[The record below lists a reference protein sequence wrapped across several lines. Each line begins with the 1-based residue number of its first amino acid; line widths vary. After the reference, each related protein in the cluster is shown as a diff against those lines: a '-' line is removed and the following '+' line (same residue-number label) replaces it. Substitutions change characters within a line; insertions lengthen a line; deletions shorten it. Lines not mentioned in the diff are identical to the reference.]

1 MTDAMTPADIAA
13 MRADALAGTQGDW
26 QCEEKPGQLSEHGS
40 KSSIGIWAQSLWD
53 DAYEA
58 DPDDIDAA
66 DDAAWICGIWGQITD
81 EARAN
86 ARRIARVPRMETTI
100 IALTETNAAQA
111 AEIERMQKA
120 LEFTLQWLECDAFTR
135 AKAVIRAALEG
146 TPK

>member
-26 QCEEKPGQLSEHGS
+26 SCHFGDDTTKCNCKYILADYGGMGSIATIDVCQEMQGAWGDDFGPSEV
-40 KSSIGIWAQSLWD
+40 
-53 DAYEA
+53 EA
-58 DPDDIDAA
+58 K
-66 DDAAWICGIWGQITD
+66 
-81 EARAN
+81 AN
-86 ARRIARVPRMETTI
+86 ARRVARVPQYETTI

-120 LEFTLQWLECDAFTR
+120 LELTLQWLECDAFTR
-135 AKAVIRAALEG
+135 AKAVIRAAIEG